1 MHRGRQMTAAEWPRP
16 HRLTGAPLTFE
27 AYWAGLDWTR
37 LRKNVLR
44 LQMRIAK
51 AVRERRWGK
60 AEALQWLLSCSWS
73 AKLLA
78 VRRVVTNRGKNTAG
92 VDGVLW
98 TTAEEIIRAA
108 RSLKRRGYK
117 PDALRRV
124 YIPKSNGKKRPLGIP
139 TMQDRAMQALYRMA
153 LIPVA
158 ETLADPN
165 SYGFRPRRGTAD
177 AIGQCFI
184 ALAKKQSPEWVLDAD
199 IKACF
204 DRIDHAWLCR
214 HVPTDE
220 EVLRKWLKAGY
231 VEADVFHETEAG
243 TPQGGIISPT
253 LANVALDGLEA
264 AAKAAVPRRGAKVNV
279 IRYADDFVVT
289 GASKELLETRVI
301 PAVRAFLEERGLHL
315 SPEKTRLVH
324 IEEGFDFLGF
334 NVRKYDGKLLIKPAP
349 KSVKA
354 FLRGIRELVK
364 CHVAAPTDV
373 LIRQLNSKLRGWGY
387 YYRGVVSKETFYR
400 IDKAVYG
407 YLYRWMRRRHPNK
420 PMTWIRRRYYRR
432 IGTRSVFHTYVE
444 TKDEG
449 RKRLDLMRIG
459 DIPIKR
465 HVKVQAGATPYD
477 PRYVDYFKQRW
488 ARQSN
493 RRKADRRHLSLVTA
507 SW

>member
-1 MHRGRQMTAAEWPRP
+1 MTAAEWPRP
-16 HRLTGAPLTFE
+16 RRLTGAPLTFE
-27 AYWAGLDWTR
+27 AYWAGLNWTR

-44 LQMRIAK
+44 LQVRIAK

-60 AEALQWLLSCSWS
+60 AEALQWLLSRSWS

-78 VRRVVTNRGKNTAG
+78 VRRVVTNRGKNTPG

-98 TTAEEIIRAA
+98 RTGEEIVRGA

-139 TMQDRAMQALYRMA
+139 TMQDRAMQALYLMG

-165 SYGFRPRRGTAD
+165 SYGFRPKRSAAD

-184 ALAKKQSPEWVLDAD
+184 ALAKKHSPQWVLDAD

-204 DRIDHAWLCR
+204 DRIDHEWLIR
-214 HVPTDE
+214 YVPMDTQ
-220 EVLRKWLKAGY
+220 VVRKWLKAGF
-231 VEADVFHETEAG
+231 VEDDVFHETEAG
-243 TPQGGIISPT
+243 TPQGGIASPT
-253 LANVALDGLEA
+253 MANVALDGLEA

-279 IRYADDFVVT
+279 IRYADDFVIT

-315 SPEKTRLVH
+315 SKEKTRLVH

-334 NVRKYDGKLLIKPAP
+334 NVLKYDGKLLIKPAP
-349 KSVKA
+349 KSVQA
-354 FLRGIRELVK
+354 FLQKIRELVTK
-364 CHVAAPTDV
+364 HVASPTEV
-373 LIRQLNSKLRGWGY
+373 LIRQLNSKLRGWGH
-387 YYRGVVSKETFYR
+387 YYRGVVAKKTFYR
-400 IDKAVYG
+400 IDKAIYG
-407 YLYRWMRRRHPNK
+407 YLHRWMRRRHPGRQ
-420 PMTWIRRRYYRR
+420 MTWIRRRYYRR
-432 IGTRSVFHTYVE
+432 LGTRSVFHAYVE
-444 TKDEG
+444 TKEG
-449 RKRLDLMRIG
+449 KRERLDLMRIG

-477 PRYVDYFKQRW
+477 PRYLDYFRRRW
-488 ARQSN
+488 RRLSD
-493 RRKADRRHLSLVTA
+493 RRKADQRHLSLVTA
-507 SW
+507 PW

>member
-1 MHRGRQMTAAEWPRP
+1 
-16 HRLTGAPLTFE
+16 LTFD

-37 LRKNVLR
+37 LRKIVLR
-44 LQMRIAK
+44 LQVRIAK
-51 AVRERRWGK
+51 AVRERRWGRVK
-60 AEALQWLLSCSWS
+60 ALQWLLGRSWS

-78 VRRVVTNRGKNTAG
+78 VRRVVTNRGKNTPG

-98 TTAEEIIRAA
+98 TTEEEMLRAA

-139 TMQDRAMQALYRMA
+139 TMKDRAMQALHLMG

-165 SYGFRPRRGTAD
+165 SYGFRPKRSTAD

-184 ALAKKQSPEWVLDAD
+184 ALATKHSAQWVLDAD

-204 DRIDHAWLCR
+204 DRIDHEWLCR
-214 HVPTDE
+214 HVPMDE
-220 EVLRKWLKAGY
+220 EVLRKWLKAGF
-231 VEADVFHETEAG
+231 VEDEVFHETEAG

-289 GASKELLETRVI
+289 GASREILETKVI
-301 PAVRAFLEERGLHL
+301 PAVHAFLDARGLHL

-349 KSVKA
+349 KSVQA
-354 FLRGIRELVK
+354 FLRTIRELVK
-364 CHVAAPTDV
+364 KHVASPAEV
-373 LIRQLNSKLRGWGY
+373 LIRQLNSKLRGWGQ
-387 YYRGVVSKETFYR
+387 YYRGVVAKETFYR
-400 IDKAVYG
+400 IDKAIYG
-407 YLYRWMRRRHPNK
+407 YLHRWMRRRHPGR

-444 TKDEG
+444 TRDGTRE
-449 RKRLDLMRIG
+449 RLDLMSIG

-477 PRYVDYFKQRW
+477 PRYLDYFRRRWQRL
-488 ARQSN
+488 SD

-507 SW
+507 PW